1 MRSKSLR
8 AYKKPDLKELIG
20 NWNHGTEIH
29 ICGLLGVVAVLL
41 VWVNLSTLS
50 GEPRTGGEP
59 NMEPQEIPVELGL
72 TADFHRGMSP
82 AVRHN
87 LYSENSM
94 ENRIKGRFVPG
105 VSGNPGGRPK
115 GTLRCE
121 IKRLMEQDSPE
132 VLREGEQSRTYLEV
146 FVLTLVKLALRGH
159 PQAIKEVC
167 GRYDGAIPQVVDL
180 TDHRDRPVIQVSWVS
195 PDDGKPEEN
204 ERAVSTIL

>member
-105 VSGNPGGRPK
+105 VSGNPRGRPK

-132 VLREGEQSRTYLEV
+132 VLREGRAVPHVSGSFRPNARQARAERSSASDQRGLR
-146 FVLTLVKLALRGH
+146 ALRWRHSSGS
-159 PQAIKEVC
+159 
-167 GRYDGAIPQVVDL
+167 
-180 TDHRDRPVIQVSWVS
+180 RPNRPPRPTSHS
-195 PDDGKPEEN
+195 SKLG
-204 ERAVSTIL
+204 